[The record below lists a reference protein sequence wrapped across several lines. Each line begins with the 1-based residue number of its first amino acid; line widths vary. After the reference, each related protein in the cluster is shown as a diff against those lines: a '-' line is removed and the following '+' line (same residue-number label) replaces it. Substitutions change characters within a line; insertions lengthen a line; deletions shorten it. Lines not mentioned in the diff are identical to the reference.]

1 MFCLAR
7 RWLGD
12 TSAAAVAGV
21 GYGFGGVMVSSLM
34 WPNNIAALGWLP
46 FVVLSAALVAVTETF
61 VLALTLGAVNIP
73 VLETVPALAAQL
85 TAVLLVPW
93 TVALNC

>member
-1 MFCLAR
+1 MIESDAAGLAV
-7 RWLGD
+7 
-12 TSAAAVAGV
+12 TATVAVA
-21 GYGFGGVMVSSLM
+21 FL
-34 WPNNIAALGWLP
+34 
-46 FVVLSAALVAVTETF
+46 VLSAALVAVTETF